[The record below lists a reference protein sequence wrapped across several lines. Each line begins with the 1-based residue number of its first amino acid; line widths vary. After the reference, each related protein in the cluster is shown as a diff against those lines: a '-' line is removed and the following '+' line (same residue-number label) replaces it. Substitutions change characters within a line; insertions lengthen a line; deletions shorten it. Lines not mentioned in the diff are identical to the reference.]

1 MLCRHKRWKVPRE
14 VPADTAT
21 MFVPIIILIALAIE
35 LNALLGWFERVVA
48 PWRDEIAGRN

>member
-1 MLCRHKRWKVPRE
+1 
-14 VPADTAT
+14 